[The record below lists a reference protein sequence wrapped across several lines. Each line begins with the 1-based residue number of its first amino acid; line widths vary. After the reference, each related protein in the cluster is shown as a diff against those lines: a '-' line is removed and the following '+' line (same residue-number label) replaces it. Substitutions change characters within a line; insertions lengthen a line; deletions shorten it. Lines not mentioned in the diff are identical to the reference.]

1 MGQTQW
7 LCCATTQHIS
17 CFTCQTWKE
26 WTPTMWTIKHWRNWP
41 RYVNQEN
48 WFDFIHETNPSSSMI
63 STTVKLSSSTNT
75 QCNNKSVIF
84 LTRNTFILES
94 YGSSRLKL
102 KIYVRGQ
109 LSNEDKQTTNKKWI
123 QTKRNGKNTWID
135 NAYYVTAKFRTS
147 RSATLGELT

>member
-1 MGQTQW
+1 
-7 LCCATTQHIS
+7 
-17 CFTCQTWKE
+17 
-26 WTPTMWTIKHWRNWP
+26 
-41 RYVNQEN
+41 
-48 WFDFIHETNPSSSMI
+48 MI

-102 KIYVRGQ
+102 KICIRGQ
-109 LSNEDKQTTNKKWI
+109 LSNEDKQTTNKKRI

-135 NAYYVTAKFRTS
+135 NAYYVTAK
-147 RSATLGELT
+147 

>member
-1 MGQTQW
+1 M
-7 LCCATTQHIS
+7 
-17 CFTCQTWKE
+17 
-26 WTPTMWTIKHWRNWP
+26 
-41 RYVNQEN
+41 NQEN

-63 STTVKLSSSTNT
+63 STTVKLSSSADA

-84 LTRNTFILES
+84 LTRNTFIFES

-109 LSNEDKQTTNKKWI
+109 LSNEDKQTTNKKRI

-135 NAYYVTAKFRTS
+135 NAYYVTAK
-147 RSATLGELT
+147 